1 MRAST
6 GMLHHSKSNV
16 FVFNA
21 LLQSQNRPAIVVWA
35 VNTSVPVR
43 VKLFKKHGN
52 FARGIPKVLKSF
64 MKT

>member
-16 FVFNA
+16 FIFNA
-21 LLQSQNRPAIVVWA
+21 LLQSQNRPVVVAWA

-43 VKLFKKHGN
+43 VKLFKQHGI
-52 FARGIPKVLKSF
+52 FARGSPKVLKSF